1 MLAPGSIIRLVYCR
15 LGSRFGPNPTLHT
28 IQPAAAFPALRRYG
42 GSAFSEFFMQSD
54 QLIVFAV
61 LAATLGLFVWN
72 RWRYDIVAI
81 GALLVVTLAGI
92 VPADEAFM
100 GLGHPAVITVAAVL
114 VLSRGLLNG
123 GVVDSL
129 ARHLTKVGDRPW
141 IQVLTLSSIV
151 ALCSG
156 FMNNVGALALFMP
169 VAVWMSR
176 QSGRSPSYLLMP
188 LAFGSLLGGTL
199 TLIGTPP
206 NIIIAGYRRET
217 GEAAFGMFDFLPV
230 GLVITLAG
238 VLFIALLWRLTPR
251 REDQSSG
258 QELFE
263 ISAYMT
269 ELQIPEGSKYAGRTL
284 HDLISAGGDD
294 ADVMVI
300 ALVRSGEYKRM
311 PSTYEV
317 LRDDDVLM
325 VEADSESLKSFL
337 DVTHLELAAEADSK
351 AEAREKA
358 EQQKQAEKNG
368 DADKQADTEANDVP
382 HAERALAEAIVTS
395 GSSLVGTTATGLA
408 LRERHGVNILA
419 VARQGQRLRQRLSK
433 IRFAA
438 GDILLLQ
445 AREDQLQSTLSNLG
459 CLPLASRGLRI
470 TAPRQVLLASG
481 IFAGAL
487 ALIALGLLPSAVA
500 LVGGALAMILVGLVP
515 TGDIYKSIDM
525 SIIVLIAAMLPIGEA
540 LETTGGSRLIADALL
555 QIGQSA
561 PPAATVAILMVGVM
575 LLSNVVNNAAA
586 AVLAAPVAIALAR
599 GMEASADPF
608 LMAVA
613 IGASCAFLTP
623 IGHQSNTLV
632 MAPGGYRFGDYWRL
646 GLPLSIVVVL
656 VAVPTILWVWPL

>member
-1 MLAPGSIIRLVYCR
+1 
-15 LGSRFGPNPTLHT
+15 
-28 IQPAAAFPALRRYG
+28 
-42 GSAFSEFFMQSD
+42 MQSD

-72 RWRYDIVAI
+72 RWRYDIVAV
-81 GALLVVTLAGI
+81 GALLVVTLVGI
-92 VPADEAFM
+92 VPPQEAFM

-141 IQVLTLSSIV
+141 IQVLTLTGIV

-206 NIIIAGYRRET
+206 NIIIAGYRREVA
-217 GEAAFGMFDFLPV
+217 GEAFGMFDFLPV
-230 GLVITLAG
+230 GLAITLAG
-238 VLFIALLWRLTPR
+238 VLFIGLIWRLTPR
-251 REDQSSG
+251 REDPSG
-258 QELFE
+258 DKELFE

-269 ELQIPEGSKYAGRTL
+269 ELQIPADSKYVGRSL
-284 HDLISAGGDD
+284 HDLIVAGGDE

-300 ALVRSGEYKRM
+300 ALIRDGQYQRM
-311 PSTYEV
+311 PSTYDV
-317 LRDDDVLM
+317 LRGEDILM
-325 VEADSESLKSFL
+325 VEADSDSLKRFL
-337 DVTHLELAAEADSK
+337 DVTHLQLAAEADSK

-358 EQQKQAEKNG
+358 EQEKRAEKNG
-368 DADKQADTEANDVP
+368 DAGKQPDTTESNGDRR
-382 HAERALAEAIVTS
+382 AERALAEAIVTAN
-395 GSSLVGTTATGLA
+395 SSLVGTSATGLS
-408 LRERHGVNILA
+408 LRERYGVNILA
-419 VARQGQRLRQRLSK
+419 VARQGQRLQQRLGK

-445 AREDQLQSTLSNLG
+445 AREDQLQTALNSLG

-470 TAPRQVLLASG
+470 TAPQKVLLSSG
-481 IFAGAL
+481 IFAAAL
-487 ALIALGLLPSAVA
+487 ALIALGIVPSAVA
-500 LVGGALAMILVGLVP
+500 LVAGALVMILVGLVP

-540 LETTGGSRLIADALL
+540 LESTGGSRLIADALL
-555 QIGQSA
+555 DVGQAA
-561 PPAATVAILMVGVM
+561 PPAATLAILMVGVM

-599 GMEASADPF
+599 GMEASADPL

-646 GLPLSIVVVL
+646 GLPLSIMVVL

>member
-1 MLAPGSIIRLVYCR
+1 
-15 LGSRFGPNPTLHT
+15 
-28 IQPAAAFPALRRYG
+28 
-42 GSAFSEFFMQSD
+42 MQSD

-72 RWRYDIVAI
+72 RWRYDIVAL

-92 VPADEAFM
+92 VPAEKAFM

-114 VLSRGLLNG
+114 VLSRGLLNS

-141 IQVLTLSSIV
+141 VQVLTLTGIV

-206 NIIIAGYRRET
+206 NIIIAGYRREV
-217 GEAAFGMFDFLPV
+217 GEAPFRMFDFLPV
-230 GLVITLAG
+230 GLAITAAG
-238 VLFIALLWRLTPR
+238 LLLIVLLWRLIPR
-251 REDQSSG
+251 REDRG
-258 QELFE
+258 GDQELFE

-269 ELQIPEGSKYAGRTL
+269 ELTIPDGSKYAGRTL
-284 HDLISAGGDD
+284 RDLIVAGSDE

-300 ALVRSGEYKRM
+300 ALVRAGRYQAM

-317 LRDDDVLM
+317 LHDRDVLL
-325 VEADSESLKSFL
+325 VEADSDSLKKFL
-337 DVTHLELAAEADSK
+337 DVTHLQLAAEADSK

-358 EQQKQAEKNG
+358 EQ
-368 DADKQADTEANDVP
+368 DKQAAKNGGQNETDDSESGSDR
-382 HAERALAEAIVTS
+382 HRDRALAEAIVTP
-395 GSSLVGTTATGLA
+395 GSSLIGTTATGLS
-408 LRERHGVNILA
+408 LRERHGVNVLA
-419 VARQGQRLRQRLSK
+419 VARQGQRLRERLGK

-445 AREDQLQSTLSNLG
+445 AREDQLQSTLNNLG

-470 TAPRQVLLASG
+470 TAPRQVMLASS
-481 IFAGAL
+481 IFAAAL
-487 ALIALGLLPSAVA
+487 VLIALGVVPPVIS
-500 LVGGALAMILVGLVP
+500 LVGAALAMILVGLVP
-515 TGDIYKSIDM
+515 SGDIYKSIDM

-540 LETTGGSRLIADALL
+540 LETTGGSRLIAHALL
-555 QIGQSA
+555 EIGQAA
-561 PPAATVAILMVGVM
+561 PPAATVAILMAGVM

-586 AVLAAPVAIALAR
+586 AVLAAPVAISLSR
-599 GMEASADPF
+599 GMEASADPL

-646 GLPLSIVVVL
+646 GLPLSVLVVL
-656 VAVPTILWVWPL
+656 VAVPVILWVWPL

>member
-1 MLAPGSIIRLVYCR
+1 M
-15 LGSRFGPNPTLHT
+15 H
-28 IQPAAAFPALRRYG
+28 
-42 GSAFSEFFMQSD
+42 SD

-61 LAATLGLFVWN
+61 LTATLGLFVWN
-72 RWRYDIVAI
+72 RWRYDIVAL

-92 VPADEAFM
+92 VPPEKAFI

-114 VLSRGLLNG
+114 VLSRGLLNS

-141 IQVLTLSSIV
+141 IQVSTLTAIV

-169 VAVWMSR
+169 VAIWMSR

-188 LAFGSLLGGTL
+188 LAFGSLLGGSL

-206 NIIIAGYRRET
+206 NIIIAGYRREV
-217 GEAAFGMFDFLPV
+217 GEAPFRMFDFLPV
-230 GLVITLAG
+230 GLAITVAG
-238 VLFIALLWRLTPR
+238 LLLIALCWRLIPR
-251 REDQSSG
+251 REQQSG
-258 QELFE
+258 DQELFE
-263 ISAYMT
+263 ISAYLT
-269 ELQIPEGSKYAGRTL
+269 ELKVPEGSKYAGRTL
-284 HDLISAGGDD
+284 HDLIVAGDD
-294 ADVMVI
+294 EADVVVI
-300 ALVRSGEYKRM
+300 ALVRDGHHQAM

-317 LRDDDVLM
+317 LRDGDVLL

-337 DVTHLELAAEADSK
+337 DVTHLQLAAEADRK
-351 AEAREKA
+351 AQAREKA
-358 EQQKQAEKNG
+358 EQ
-368 DADKQADTEANDVP
+368 DKQPEQNGGRNQQTDNDDSGNSR
-382 HAERALAEAIVTS
+382 HRERALAEAIVAP
-395 GSSLVGTTATGLA
+395 GSALIGTTATGLS
-408 LRERHGVNILA
+408 LRERHGVNVLA
-419 VARQGQRLRQRLSK
+419 VARQGQRLRERLGK

-470 TAPRQVLLASG
+470 TAPRQVLLASS
-481 IFAGAL
+481 IFAFAL
-487 ALIALGLLPSAVA
+487 VLIALGVVPAAIA
-500 LVGGALAMILVGLVP
+500 LVGAALVMVLVGLVP
-515 TGDIYKSIDM
+515 SGEIYKSIDM

-555 QIGQSA
+555 EIGQAAS
-561 PPAATVAILMVGVM
+561 PAATVAILMVGVM

-586 AVLAAPVAIALAR
+586 AVLAAPVAISLSR
-599 GMEASADPF
+599 GMEASADPL

-646 GLPLSIVVVL
+646 GLPLSGLVVL
-656 VAVPTILWVWPL
+656 VAVPAILWIWPL

>member
-1 MLAPGSIIRLVYCR
+1 
-15 LGSRFGPNPTLHT
+15 
-28 IQPAAAFPALRRYG
+28 
-42 GSAFSEFFMQSD
+42 MQSD

-61 LAATLGLFVWN
+61 LAATLGLFAWN
-72 RWRYDIVAI
+72 RWRYDIVAL

-92 VPADEAFM
+92 IPPEQAFM

-123 GVVDSL
+123 GVVDAL

-141 IQVLTLSSIV
+141 IQVLTLTGIV

-206 NIIIAGYRRET
+206 NIIIAGYRREV
-217 GEAAFGMFDFLPV
+217 GETPFGMFDFLPV
-230 GLVITLAG
+230 GLAITVAG
-238 VLFIALLWRLTPR
+238 VLFITALWRLTPR
-251 REDQSSG
+251 RENQAG
-258 QELFE
+258 AQELFE
-263 ISAYMT
+263 ISAYLT
-269 ELQIPEGSKYAGRTL
+269 ELKLPAGSKYVGRTL
-284 HDLISAGGDD
+284 RDLLVAGGEE
-294 ADVMVI
+294 ADVLVI
-300 ALVRSGEYKRM
+300 ALVRAGRHQRM

-317 LRDDDVLM
+317 LRDDDVLL
-325 VEADSESLKSFL
+325 VEADSDSLKRLL
-337 DVTHLELAAEADSK
+337 DVTHLQLAAEADSK
-351 AEAREKA
+351 AQAQEKA
-358 EQQKQAEKNG
+358 
-368 DADKQADTEANDVP
+368 DPDKSDQSGERG
-382 HAERALAEAIVTS
+382 ERALAEAIITA

-408 LRERHGVNILA
+408 LRERHGVNVLA
-419 VARQGQRLRQRLSK
+419 VARQGQRLQQRLSK

-445 AREDQLQSTLSNLG
+445 TREDQLQSTLSDLG

-470 TAPRQVLLASG
+470 TAPRQVLLASS
-481 IFAGAL
+481 IFAIAL
-487 ALIALGLLPSAVA
+487 VVIALGVVPAAIA
-500 LVGGALAMILVGLVP
+500 LVGAALAMVLVGLVP
-515 TGDIYKSIDM
+515 NGDIYKSIDM
-525 SIIVLIAAMLPIGEA
+525 SIIVLIAAMLPVGEA

-555 QIGQSA
+555 DIGQAA
-561 PPAATVAILMVGVM
+561 PPAATVAILMIGVM

-586 AVLAAPVAIALAR
+586 AVLAAPVAIALSR
-599 GMEASADPF
+599 GMESSADPL

-656 VAVPTILWVWPL
+656 VAVPVILWIWPL

>member
-1 MLAPGSIIRLVYCR
+1 
-15 LGSRFGPNPTLHT
+15 
-28 IQPAAAFPALRRYG
+28 
-42 GSAFSEFFMQSD
+42 MQSD

-92 VPADEAFM
+92 VPPEEAFM

-129 ARHLTKVGDRPW
+129 ARHLTRVGDRPW
-141 IQVLTLSSIV
+141 IQVLTLSGIV

-206 NIIIAGYRRET
+206 NIIIAGYRRDT
-217 GEAAFGMFDFLPV
+217 GEAPFGMFDFLPV
-230 GLVITLAG
+230 GLAITLAG

-251 REDQSSG
+251 REDQSSD

-269 ELQIPEGSKYAGRTL
+269 ELQIPAGSKYAGRTL
-284 HDLISAGGDD
+284 HDLITAGGDD
-294 ADVMVI
+294 VEVMVI
-300 ALVRSGEYKRM
+300 ALVRGGEYKRM

-317 LRDDDVLM
+317 LRDDDILM
-325 VEADSESLKSFL
+325 VEADSEILKSFL
-337 DVTHLELAAEADSK
+337 DVTHLQLAAEADSK

-368 DADKQADTEANDVP
+368 EAKAEADAESNGARR
-382 HAERALAEAIVTS
+382 AERALAEAIVTA

-445 AREDQLQSTLSNLG
+445 AREDQLQATLNNLG

-470 TAPRQVLLASG
+470 TAPRKVLLASG

-487 ALIALGLLPSAVA
+487 ALIAMGLLPAAVA
-500 LVGGALAMILVGLVP
+500 LVGGALVMILVGLVP

-555 QIGQSA
+555 EIGQAA
-561 PPAATVAILMVGVM
+561 PPAATVAILMIGVM
-575 LLSNVVNNAAA
+575 ALSNVVNNAAA

-599 GMEASADPF
+599 SMEASADPL

-656 VAVPTILWVWPL
+656 VAVPVILWVWPL

>member
-1 MLAPGSIIRLVYCR
+1 
-15 LGSRFGPNPTLHT
+15 
-28 IQPAAAFPALRRYG
+28 
-42 GSAFSEFFMQSD
+42 MQSD

-92 VPADEAFM
+92 VPPEEAFM

-141 IQVLTLSSIV
+141 VQVLTLSGIV

-217 GEAAFGMFDFLPV
+217 GEAPFGMFDFLPV
-230 GLVITLAG
+230 GLAITLAG
-238 VLFIALLWRLTPR
+238 VLFIGLLWRLTPR
-251 REDQSSG
+251 REDQSSDH
-258 QELFE
+258 ELFE

-269 ELQIPEGSKYAGRTL
+269 ELQIPAGSKYAGRTL

-300 ALVRSGEYKRM
+300 ALVRAGEYKRM

-317 LRDDDVLM
+317 LRDDDILM

-337 DVTHLELAAEADSK
+337 DVTHLQLAAEADCE

-358 EQQKQAEKNG
+358 EQQKRAEKNG
-368 DADKQADTEANDVP
+368 DAAKHQTHADTSSARRADQ
-382 HAERALAEAIVTS
+382 ALAEAIVTA

-419 VARQGQRLRQRLSK
+419 VARQGQRLRQRLGK

-470 TAPRQVLLASG
+470 TAPRKVLLSSS
-481 IFAGAL
+481 IFACAL

-500 LVGGALAMILVGLVP
+500 LVGGALVMILVGLVP

-540 LETTGGSRLIADALL
+540 LESTGGSRLIADALL
-555 QIGQSA
+555 EVGQAA
-561 PPAATVAILMVGVM
+561 PPAATVAILMIGVM
-575 LLSNVVNNAAA
+575 VLSNVVNNAAA

-599 GMEASADPF
+599 GMEASADPL

-656 VAVPTILWVWPL
+656 VAVPAILWIWPL

>member
-1 MLAPGSIIRLVYCR
+1 
-15 LGSRFGPNPTLHT
+15 
-28 IQPAAAFPALRRYG
+28 
-42 GSAFSEFFMQSD
+42 MQSD

-72 RWRYDIVAI
+72 RWRYDIVAL
-81 GALLVVTLAGI
+81 GALLVITLAGI
-92 VPADEAFM
+92 VPPEQAFM

-123 GVVDSL
+123 GVVDSM

-141 IQVLTLSSIV
+141 VQVLTLTGIV

-169 VAVWMSR
+169 VAIWMSR

-206 NIIIAGYRRET
+206 NIIIAGYRRQV
-217 GEAAFGMFDFLPV
+217 GEAPFGMFDFLPV
-230 GLVITLAG
+230 GLAIMVAG
-238 VLFIALLWRLTPR
+238 VLLIALLWRLTPR
-251 REDQSSG
+251 RENPSGDQ
-258 QELFE
+258 QLFE
-263 ISAYMT
+263 ISAYLT
-269 ELQIPEGSKYAGRTL
+269 ELKVPEDSKYVGRTL
-284 HDLISAGGDD
+284 HDVMMAGGEDD
-294 ADVMVI
+294 VLI
-300 ALVRSGEYKRM
+300 TALVRGDQHLRM
-311 PSTYEV
+311 PSMYEV
-317 LRDDDVLM
+317 LRGDDVLL
-325 VEADSESLKSFL
+325 VECDSDSLKAFLDATKMELAAHADSE
-337 DVTHLELAAEADSK
+337 

-358 EQQKQAEKNG
+358 EQEKQAEKTG
-368 DADKQADTEANDVP
+368 DKDKPAESEATGKDR
-382 HAERALAEAIVTS
+382 HGEQALAEAIVTPQS
-395 GSSLVGTTATGLA
+395 TLVGTTATGLA

-419 VARQGQRLRQRLSK
+419 VARQGQRLQQRLSK

-445 AREDQLQSTLSNLG
+445 AREDQLQSTLNGLG

-470 TAPRQVLLASG
+470 TTPRQVWLAGG
-481 IFAGAL
+481 IFAAAL
-487 ALIALGLLPSAVA
+487 VLIAAGLVPASIA
-500 LVGGALAMILVGLVP
+500 LVGAALMMILTGLVP

-540 LETTGGSRLIADALL
+540 LESTGGSRLIADALL
-555 QIGQSA
+555 EIGQAA
-561 PPAATVAILMVGVM
+561 PPAATIAILMAGVM
-575 LLSNVVNNAAA
+575 LLTNVVNNAAA
-586 AVLAAPVAIALAR
+586 AVLAAPVAISLAQ
-599 GMEASADPF
+599 GMNASADPL

-613 IGASCAFLTP
+613 IGSSCAFLTP

-646 GLPLSIVVVL
+646 GLPLSILVVL

>member
-1 MLAPGSIIRLVYCR
+1 
-15 LGSRFGPNPTLHT
+15 
-28 IQPAAAFPALRRYG
+28 
-42 GSAFSEFFMQSD
+42 MQND
-54 QLIVFAV
+54 QLVVFVV
-61 LAATLGLFVWN
+61 LAATLGLFIWN
-72 RWRYDIVAI
+72 RWRYDIVAL
-81 GALLVVTLAGI
+81 GALLVLTLAGI
-92 VPADEAFM
+92 VPAEETFM

-123 GVVDSL
+123 GVVDSI
-129 ARHLTKVGDRPW
+129 AGQLTKVGDRPW
-141 IQVLTLSSIV
+141 IQVLTLTGIV

-206 NIIIAGYRRET
+206 NIIIAGYRREAGGT
-217 GEAAFGMFDFLPV
+217 PFGMFDFLPV
-230 GLVITLAG
+230 GLAITVIG

-251 REDQSSG
+251 RENAGSD

-263 ISAYMT
+263 INSYLT
-269 ELQIPEGSKYAGRTL
+269 ELQIPSGSKYAGRTL
-284 HDLISAGGDD
+284 HDLISAGGEE

-300 ALVRSGEYKRM
+300 ALVRAGQYERM
-311 PSTYEV
+311 PSTYKV
-317 LRDDDVLM
+317 LREDDILM
-325 VEADSESLKSFL
+325 VEADSDGLKAL
-337 DVTHLELAAEADSK
+337 IDTTHLVLAADAEDK

-358 EQQKQAEKNG
+358 EQEKLDEKRNTQQPTDSESKKG
-368 DADKQADTEANDVP
+368 QG
-382 HAERALAEAIVTS
+382 ERLLTEAIVTAT
-395 GSSLVGTTATGLA
+395 SSLVGTTATGLA

-419 VARQGQRLRQRLSK
+419 VARQGQRLQQRLGK

-445 AREDQLQSTLSNLG
+445 ARENQLQFTLNNLG

-470 TAPRQVLLASG
+470 TAPRQVWLAGS
-481 IFAGAL
+481 IFVIAL
-487 ALIALGLLPSAVA
+487 ALIALGVVPAAVA
-500 LVGGALAMILVGLVP
+500 LVTAALAMVTLGLVP
-515 TGDIYKSIDM
+515 PGDIYKSIDM

-540 LETTGGSRLIADALL
+540 LESTGGSRLIADALL
-555 QIGQSA
+555 QIGQAA
-561 PPAATVAILMVGVM
+561 PPAATVAILMTGVM
-575 LLSNVVNNAAA
+575 LLSNLVNNAAA
-586 AVLAAPVAIALAR
+586 AVLAAPVAISLAR
-599 GMEASADPF
+599 SMDASVDPL

-632 MAPGGYRFGDYWRL
+632 MAPGGYRFGDYWRM

-656 VAVPTILWVWPL
+656 ISVPTILWVWPL